1 MQEIEAFNRAKEEA
15 RVAAMR
21 LKREKEEQSKSLDAI
36 IKPHLTQSDVDVHIE
51 KQESEIEI
59 IAAEISKANK
69 IIRADR
75 LTAAETRKEINYHK
89 VHTSQIDLE
98 MKAVRMEMSRRTKE
112 CDSKVRSI
120 ENPSL
125 AASSRRTSR
134 ESSVCATPLGVSAP
148 MGTASGL
155 SFSSLPNT
163 LSTALVSAH
172 ESHFS
177 SPSLLSPHSRQSRS
191 SSSKIRGSL
200 GRLLQGLSM
209 SMSTTNTNG
218 EGEKMEEVGRK
229 AVMNSGSG
237 SGSGEGTGSD
247 PLANA
252 LFNALN
258 IQKQKQSE
266 KATDVKVDVGVD
278 VNGDIDIEAVQ
289 VDGAETQ
296 RERERER
303 EKERER
309 EREESSEDDSTS
321 KNMKK
326 GREKWRMKSDRQ
338 SIISLLSASSMGD
351 GDEEGEGEGE
361 EEEEGE
367 DGDEEDGEAENK
379 YSSSIRMRNGSS
391 GRLLH
396 ALVNSSV
403 EGGGG
408 GENSILRSGSNGLH
422 FSIGDKG
429 SRKSIGG
436 LLVTARIPYER
447 EGEREHE
454 SDSGN
459 ENENE
464 SGSDNVRSSSSR
476 SVIAGDSG
484 SGSGSGS
491 SNIVRGS
498 GNGSGSGS
506 GSGSYLDNAE
516 GRGTEDGILLDSTVE
531 EENTHDVDLIR

>member
-89 VHTSQIDLE
+89 VHTSQIDME

-209 SMSTTNTNG
+209 SMSTTNTNTNV
-218 EGEKMEEVGRK
+218 ESEKMEEVGRK

-266 KATDVKVDVGVD
+266 KTTDVKVDVGLD
-278 VNGDIDIEAVQ
+278 VNGNIDIEAVQ

-296 RERERER
+296 RDR
-303 EKERER
+303 ERER
-309 EREESSEDDSTS
+309 EREESSEDDSTT

-351 GDEEGEGEGE
+351 GDEEGEGEE
-361 EEEEGE
+361 EDGDEG
-367 DGDEEDGEAENK
+367 DGDEEDE
-379 YSSSIRMRNGSS
+379 
-391 GRLLH
+391 L
-396 ALVNSSV
+396 
-403 EGGGG
+403 
-408 GENSILRSGSNGLH
+408 
-422 FSIGDKG
+422 
-429 SRKSIGG
+429 
-436 LLVTARIPYER
+436 
-447 EGEREHE
+447 
-454 SDSGN
+454 
-459 ENENE
+459 
-464 SGSDNVRSSSSR
+464 
-476 SVIAGDSG
+476 
-484 SGSGSGS
+484 
-491 SNIVRGS
+491 
-498 GNGSGSGS
+498 
-506 GSGSYLDNAE
+506 
-516 GRGTEDGILLDSTVE
+516 
-531 EENTHDVDLIR
+531 